1 MKIVVSAAAQAD
13 LLRLHGFLTDK
24 NPDAARRAVSAIV
37 GSIASLVLFPDR
49 GRPSAVAGT
58 RELIVP
64 FGIQAMSCA
73 IPVTQGATSLSS
85 CACGIAAKCGRI
97 RSPDQA

>member
-37 GSIASLVLFPDR
+37 GWINSLDLFPDR

-64 FGIQAMSCA
+64 FGD
-73 IPVTQGATSLSS
+73 LSYVLRYS
-85 CACGIAAKCGRI
+85 RDAGRDELVI
-97 RSPDQA
+97 LRVWHSREMREDP